1 MSFDVPLRQ
10 TTWDIV
16 LRWAL
21 LGGALF
27 DLAFGAAVLINWK
40 WVLELMGLP
49 FPDRETY
56 LYLAAMMTLGA
67 ALMWLM
73 AGLAPWRYHANITI
87 AALTRFANGV
97 LLSCLIER
105 GRLPV
110 PIYAL
115 VAAELVLAVLHF
127 IYSRR
132 LATMALT

>member
-1 MSFDVPLRQ
+1 MSFDTPLRQ
-10 TTWDIV
+10 TTWDAI

-27 DLAFGAAVLINWK
+27 DLAFGSAVLINWK
-40 WVLELMGLP
+40 WLLKLMSLP
-49 FPDRETY
+49 RPDHETY

-73 AGLAPWRYHANITI
+73 AGLAPYRYHANINL

-105 GRLPV
+105 GLLPV

-127 IYSRR
+127 VYSRR
-132 LATMALT
+132 LAVAAAF